1 MHCKNNLPFKSNVAL
16 PPIDFYLKENELI
29 LTLPSFCE
37 CFMVHLLL
45 QFSLCAKCNQL
56 CYNCWR
62 LEQKE
67 HVFKRPFKTEKSEI
81 KITVLSQ
88 TIWQKRPLQGGNGGA
103 TLFLLANFQNSLP
116 FSTIYIQIYL
126 SCCKIQFPPH
136 FSAIQNQIYISCCK
150 FSAYFPLI
158 SAIYSFKENTR
169 QS

>member
-16 PPIDFYLKENELI
+16 QPIVSADFYLNENELI

-45 QFSLCAKCNQL
+45 WFSLCAKCNQL

-116 FSTIYIQIYL
+116 FSTIY
-126 SCCKIQFPPH
+126 
-136 FSAIQNQIYISCCK
+136 N
-150 FSAYFPLI
+150 
-158 SAIYSFKENTR
+158 
-169 QS
+169 